1 MALGAQE
8 DGANGPTSTDQ
19 QPLLHRRLSQRAPF
33 ESSKDQQAQQRTLP
47 SPQPGNEYSKAPHQH
62 RPQARFPRVQALLKA
77 ARRLSR
83 QAVDLLLWDLGF
95 EDRPLL
101 LRLNQTFKR
110 LVYSSRSEL
119 QLLRQYLLSQQARDK
134 FITALRLLKLSL
146 MLVLM
151 GGASGVRRVMRQLRG
166 QSSRLRTIPGHLKQT
181 LQRLG
186 KKQRKD

>member
-8 DGANGPTSTDQ
+8 DGANGPTSTHQ

-33 ESSKDQQAQQRTLP
+33 ESSKDRQPQQRTQP
-47 SPQPGNEYSKAPHQH
+47 SAQPGNEYSKAPHQH

-77 ARRLSR
+77 ARRLSW
-83 QAVDLLLWDLGF
+83 QAADLLLWDLGF

-110 LVYSSRSEL
+110 LVYSWRSEL
-119 QLLRQYLLSQQARDK
+119 QLLRQNLLSRQARDK

-146 MLVLM
+146 LLVLM
-151 GGASGVRRVMRQLRG
+151 GGASGARKVMRQLRG
-166 QSSRLRTIPGHLKQT
+166 QPSRLRTIPGHLKQT

>member
-8 DGANGPTSTDQ
+8 DGGNGPTSTDQ

-33 ESSKDQQAQQRTLP
+33 ESSKDQQAHQRTRP

-83 QAVDLLLWDLGF
+83 QAADLLLWDLGF

-110 LVYSSRSEL
+110 LVYSWRSEL

-134 FITALRLLKLSL
+134 FITALRLIEAVSDVSANGRRKWRPESNATTSWAAESAANNPWTSQTN
-146 MLVLM
+146 
-151 GGASGVRRVMRQLRG
+151 ASTAWQEAA
-166 QSSRLRTIPGHLKQT
+166 
-181 LQRLG
+181 
-186 KKQRKD
+186 